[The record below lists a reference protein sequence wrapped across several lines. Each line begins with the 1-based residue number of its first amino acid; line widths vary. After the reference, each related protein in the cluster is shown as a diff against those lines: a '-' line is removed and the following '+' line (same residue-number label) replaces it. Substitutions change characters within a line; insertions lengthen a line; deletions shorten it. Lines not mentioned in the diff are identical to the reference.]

1 MKKQILRNLTITIL
15 LLCIASLLSMIYFSA
30 TDRKS
35 NAAILY
41 ILALV
46 LIARYTDGYLW
57 GILAS
62 VVGVIAVNFFFTY
75 PYFAFNFTISGYPVA
90 FIGMLTISIIT
101 SATTTHL
108 RKQTQINAERE
119 KILQEAEKEK
129 MRANLLRAVSHDL
142 RTPLTGI
149 IGASA
154 TFLEE
159 EEALSSAEKRE
170 LIQHVQ
176 EDGQWLLNMVENL
189 LSITRIHGETARV
202 TKTMEAVE
210 EVVSEA
216 VNRLKK
222 RLPSASIAV
231 QVPNE
236 LIMAPMDPTLIEQVL
251 INLMENAVCHSKS
264 TKPIQCMVDADEQS
278 VHFLIYDFGIGIAE
292 DRLETI
298 FDGYPAHEHKSAD
311 TRKGMG
317 IGLTI
322 CKTIIKAHGGTISAA
337 NHEEGAIFSFTLPL
351 QDENMPS

>member
-1 MKKQILRNLTITIL
+1 MIKQILRNLAITIF
-15 LLCIASLLSMIYFSA
+15 LLCVASLLSMVYFSA

-62 VVGVIAVNFFFTY
+62 AVGVIAVNFFFTY
-75 PYFAFNFTISGYPVA
+75 PYWAFNFTISGYPVA
-90 FIGMLTISIIT
+90 FTGMLTISILT

-108 RKQTQINAERE
+108 RQQMKLNAERE

-142 RTPLTGI
+142 RTPLTSI

-154 TFLEE
+154 TFLEGE
-159 EEALSSAEKRE
+159 EVLNNAQKRE

-189 LSITRIHGETARV
+189 LSITRIHNETTRV

-216 VNRLKK
+216 VTRLKK

-231 QVPNE
+231 QVPHE

-251 INLMENAVCHSKS
+251 INLMENAFCHSES
-264 TKPIQCMVDADEQS
+264 NRPIQCVVDTDEQS
-278 VHFLIYDFGIGIAE
+278 VRFSIYDFGIGIAE

-298 FDGYPAHEHKSAD
+298 FDGYPTHEQESAD

-322 CKTIIKAHGGTISAA
+322 CKTIIKAHDGTISAA
-337 NHEEGAIFSFTLPL
+337 NHEEGAVFSFTLPL
-351 QDENMPS
+351 QED